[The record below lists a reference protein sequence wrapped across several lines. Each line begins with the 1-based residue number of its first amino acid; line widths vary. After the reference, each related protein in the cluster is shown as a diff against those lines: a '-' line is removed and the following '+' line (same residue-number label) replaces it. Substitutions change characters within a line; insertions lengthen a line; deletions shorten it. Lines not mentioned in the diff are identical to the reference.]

1 MNTEF
6 ENNNVLCIFVN
17 CLGADVTYWI
27 HIKYSYQC
35 LFLFNFIFVHIL
47 KRQIWKYQQI
57 FFSNIFSDQNYQS
70 INNFEQKIC
79 ELIIENNKSRLRF
92 WFKHSAY
99 TSITIVGSIIWD
111 MLTSDRPTDQL
122 MNGECFSMNVQCIFF
137 KLNIAHR
144 VMS

>member
-47 KRQIWKYQQI
+47 KRQIQKYRQI
-57 FFSNIFSDQNYQS
+57 FFSNIFFGSTHNQNFQS

-79 ELIIENNKSRLRF
+79 KLIIENKKSRLRF
-92 WFKHSAY
+92 WYKHSAD
-99 TSITIVGSIIWD
+99 TSITIVCFIFWD
-111 MLTSDRPTDQL
+111 LLTSDRPIYGMVNVSL
-122 MNGECFSMNVQCIFF
+122 NECTVHYFF
-137 KLNIAHR
+137 L
-144 VMS
+144 